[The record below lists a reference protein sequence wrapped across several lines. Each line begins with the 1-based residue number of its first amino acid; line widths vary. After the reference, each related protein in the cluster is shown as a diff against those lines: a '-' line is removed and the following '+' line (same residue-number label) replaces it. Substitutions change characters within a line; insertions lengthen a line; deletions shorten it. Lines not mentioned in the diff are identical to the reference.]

1 MESKINPKIKFIVDL
16 YPAAMEC
23 ARQTGCSSELI
34 LAQAALE
41 TGWGQKVFPGTNN
54 IFNIK
59 ADKSW
64 RGERATFNVHEYQRG
79 KKIFVDADFRV
90 YPDLTAALLDRTE
103 FLKNNPRYKKAGL
116 FDEGVKGNLE
126 AEAKALQRAG
136 YATDPNYAKTMI
148 KIFNGPTMRKAI
160 AEAKAQA
167 QTTGEKK

>member
-1 MESKINPKIKFIVDL
+1 
-16 YPAAMEC
+16 MEC
-23 ARQTGCSSELI
+23 ARQTGCSGELI

-41 TGWGQKVFPGTNN
+41 TGWGQKVFPETNN

-64 RGERATFNVHEYQRG
+64 RGERATFNVHEYHRG

-103 FLKNNPRYKKAGL
+103 FLRKNPRYRGLGL
-116 FDEGVKGNLE
+116 FDVS
-126 AEAKALQRAG
+126 AKNDFELDAAAIQKAG
-136 YATDPNYAKTMI
+136 YATDPNYAATMI

>member
-1 MESKINPKIKFIVDL
+1 MDAKIEFICKL

-23 ARQTGCSSELI
+23 SRQTGCSWELI
-34 LAQAALE
+34 LAQSALE
-41 TGWGQKVFPGTNN
+41 TGWGQKVLPGTNN

-90 YPDLTAALLDRTE
+90 YPNLTAALLDRTE
-103 FLKNNPRYKKAGL
+103 FLKKNPRYAKEGL
-116 FDEGVKGNLE
+116 FDFCVKGNME

-136 YATDPNYAKTMI
+136 YATDPNYAKLMV
-148 KIFNGPTMRKAI
+148 KIFYGPTMRRAI
-160 AEAKAQA
+160 AAAKSKIQS
-167 QTTGEKK
+167 TGDKK